1 MTTTEETGVLVLGG
15 GFAGLA
21 TARELERRAPPR
33 LEITLV
39 NRENYL
45 LFTPMLPEVA
55 SGSLE
60 MRAIAQP
67 LRRSLRRTR
76 FVLGEATN
84 VDLGA
89 RTATVEHPVL
99 GRSSTLRFE
108 HLVLALG
115 AETSTLGI
123 PGVAEHT
130 FPLKTLPDAARL
142 RTQVGSVFEAAAAS
156 SDRVER
162 DRLMRFVIVGGGFTG
177 TEAAGELDG
186 YVRRLRRF
194 YPALGDVAPEV
205 VVIHDEHRLLDELPP
220 VFGKRAAASLRRRNV
235 RLELGEKVAS
245 VDATGLALGS
255 GRRFDSAT
263 VVWTAGVEPAPL
275 IKKLGLQT
283 SKHGALV
290 VNGDFSVPG
299 APGVWGAGDCA
310 RVPKPEGGEYAP
322 LAQNAVRE
330 GPLLARNI
338 VSALAGKPTTAF
350 AYRRMGTMASLGNRD
365 AVAQLPGNRMV
376 AGLPAWLM
384 WRAYYLG
391 RLPGLPQKMRVAADW
406 TLGGMFAQS
415 VARLPWTSPGQTA
428 QDDHAAEG

>member
-1 MTTTEETGVLVLGG
+1 MQHDHTDVLVLGG

-21 TARELERRAPPR
+21 TARELERLAPPAVTV
-33 LEITLV
+33 TLV

-55 SGSLE
+55 SGSLD
-60 MRAIAQP
+60 MRAIAHP

-76 FVLGEATN
+76 FVLGEATH
-84 VDLGA
+84 VDLGTH
-89 RTATVEHPVL
+89 TATIEHPVL

-115 AETSTLGI
+115 AQTSTLGI

-162 DRLMRFVIVGGGFTG
+162 DRLLRFVIVGGGFTG

-186 YVRRLRRF
+186 YVRRLRRS
-194 YPALGDVAPEV
+194 YPALGDAVPEV
-205 VVIHDEHRLLDELPP
+205 LVVHDEHRLLDELPP
-220 VFGKRAAASLRRRNV
+220 AFGKRAAASLRRRAIG
-235 RLELGEKVAS
+235 LELGEKVGSADAS
-245 VDATGLALGS
+245 GISLHG
-255 GRRFDSAT
+255 GKRYESAT

-275 IKKLGLQT
+275 VKKLGLQT
-283 SKHGALV
+283 SKHGAVV

-299 APGVWGAGDCA
+299 VPGVWGAGDCA
-310 RVPKPEGGEYAP
+310 RVPKSEGGEYAP

-338 VSALAGKPTTAF
+338 VSALAGKPTRPF
-350 AYRRMGTMASLGNRD
+350 AYRRLGTMASLGNRD
-365 AVAQLPGNRMV
+365 AIAQLPGNRMI
-376 AGLPAWLM
+376 AGLPAWLL

-391 RLPGLPQKMRVAADW
+391 RLPGLSQRARVAADW
-406 TLGGMFAQS
+406 TLSGMFAQS
-415 VARLPWTSPGQTA
+415 LARLPWTSLHQTEK
-428 QDDHAAEG
+428 DDHAAQG

>member
-1 MTTTEETGVLVLGG
+1 MHHDQTDVLVLGG

-21 TARELERRAPPR
+21 TARALERAAPSA
-33 LEITLV
+33 LTITLV

-55 SGSLE
+55 SGSLD
-60 MRAIAQP
+60 MRAIAHP

-76 FVLGEATN
+76 FVLGEATH
-84 VDLGA
+84 VDLGT

-99 GRSSTLRFE
+99 ERSSTLRFE
-108 HLVLALG
+108 HVVLALG

-123 PGVAEHT
+123 PGAAEHS

-142 RTQVGSVFEAAAAS
+142 RTQIGSVFEAAAAS

-186 YVRRLRRF
+186 YLRRLRRF
-194 YPALGDVAPEV
+194 YPALGDIVPEV
-205 VVIHDEHRLLDELPP
+205 IVIHEAHRLLDELPP
-220 VFGKRAAASLRRRNV
+220 VFGKRAAASLRRRAV
-235 RLELGEKVAS
+235 GLELGEKVAS
-245 VDATGLALGS
+245 VDPTGLSLRG
-255 GRRFDSAT
+255 GKRYDSAT

-275 IKKLGLQT
+275 VKKLGLQT
-283 SKHGALV
+283 SEHGALV
-290 VNGDFSVPG
+290 VNPDFSVPG

-310 RVPKPEGGEYAP
+310 RIPKPEGGSYAP

-338 VSALAGKPTTAF
+338 VSALGGKPTKPF
-350 AYRRMGTMASLGNRD
+350 AYRRLGTLASLGNRD
-365 AVAQLPGNRMV
+365 AIAQLPGNRMV
-376 AGLPAWLM
+376 SGLPAWLM

-391 RLPGLPQKMRVAADW
+391 RLPGLSQRCRVAADW
-406 TLGGMFAQS
+406 TLSGMFAQS
-415 VARLPWTSPGQTA
+415 IARLPWTSLEQTGEDDRAA
-428 QDDHAAEG
+428 QG

>member
-1 MTTTEETGVLVLGG
+1 MTDETDVVVLGG

-21 TARELERRAPPR
+21 TARELERRAPSKIK
-33 LEITLV
+33 ITLV
-39 NRENYL
+39 NPENYL

-67 LRRSLRRTR
+67 LRRSLRRAH
-76 FVLGEATN
+76 FILGEATD
-84 VDLGA
+84 VDLEA
-89 RTATVEHPVL
+89 RSVSIQHPVL
-99 GRSSTLRFE
+99 ARSSTLRFD

-115 AETSTLGI
+115 AETSTLGV

-142 RTQVGSVFEAAAAS
+142 RTQVGSAFEAAAAS
-156 SDRVER
+156 HDRVEQ

-177 TEAAGELDG
+177 VEMAGELDG
-186 YVRRLRRF
+186 HVRRLRRF
-194 YPALGDVAPEV
+194 YPGLRNVAAEI
-205 VVIHDEHRLLDELPP
+205 VIVHDQHRLLEQLAP

-235 RLELGEKVAS
+235 RIELGEKVAS
-245 VDATGLALGS
+245 ADGTGLSLAS
-255 GRRFDSAT
+255 GTRLESAT

-275 IKKLGLQT
+275 IKRLGLQT
-283 SKHGALV
+283 SEHGALI

-310 RVPKPEGGEYAP
+310 RVPKREGGDYAP

-338 VSALAGKPTTAF
+338 IATLAGKPTTAF
-350 AYRRMGTMASLGNRD
+350 AYQRLGTMASLGNRD
-365 AVAQLPGNRMV
+365 AIAQLPGNRMI
-376 AGLPAWLM
+376 AGFPAWLM

-391 RLPGLPQKMRVAADW
+391 RLPGISHKLRVAADW
-406 TLGGMFAQS
+406 TLSGMFAQS
-415 VARLPWTSPGQTA
+415 VARLPWTSEAQTEM
-428 QDDHAAEG
+428 DDHAAEG